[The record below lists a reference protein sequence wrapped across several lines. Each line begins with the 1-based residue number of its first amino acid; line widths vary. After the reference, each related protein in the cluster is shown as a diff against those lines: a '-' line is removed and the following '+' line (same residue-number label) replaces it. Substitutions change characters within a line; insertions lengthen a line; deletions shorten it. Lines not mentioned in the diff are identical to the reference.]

1 MQQMTSQQQDGNQGV
16 LKLQPVTNMNE
27 QKNVVQQQPNVLNN
41 NQTSQQQ
48 LKIVQP
54 EQMVAMQTAEQ
65 NDAVE
70 DIVKVEP
77 FDLNNVDAIPM
88 QDADSNVKFVAPKP
102 LLTDE
107 QLEKQVDREM
117 KRKAEEAAAMEAKK
131 IKLENE
137 AFARSLEE
145 LE

>member
-27 QKNVVQQQPNVLNN
+27 QKNVVQQPNVLNN

-77 FDLNNVDAIPM
+77 LDLNNVDAIPM

-107 QLEKQVDREM
+107 QLG
-117 KRKAEEAAAMEAKK
+117 KK
-131 IKLENE
+131 TIITTL
-137 AFARSLEE
+137 SLIN
-145 LE
+145 LIFNALNI

>member
-27 QKNVVQQQPNVLNN
+27 QKNVVQQPNVLNN

-77 FDLNNVDAIPM
+77 LDLNNVDAIPM

-107 QLEKQVDREM
+107 QLG
-117 KRKAEEAAAMEAKK
+117 KK
-131 IKLENE
+131 TIVTTL
-137 AFARSLEE
+137 SLIN
-145 LE
+145 LIFNALNI